1 MDKEKSLEVLNYAK
15 NVWNAAHEI
24 AKNSKIFEKSTPGK
38 EKLHFLSNSLQLQSL
53 LYLLI

>member
-1 MDKEKSLEVLNYAK
+1 MDKEKSLEILNYAK

-38 EKLHFLSNSLQLQSL
+38 KLHFLSNSLQLQSL

>member
-1 MDKEKSLEVLNYAK
+1 MQK

-24 AKNSKIFEKSTPGK
+24 AKNSKIFKKSTPGK